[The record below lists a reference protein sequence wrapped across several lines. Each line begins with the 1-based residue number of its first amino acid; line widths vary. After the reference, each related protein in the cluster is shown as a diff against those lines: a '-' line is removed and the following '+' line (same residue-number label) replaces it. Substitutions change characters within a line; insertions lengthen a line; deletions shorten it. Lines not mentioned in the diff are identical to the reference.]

1 MAGIREA
8 AKCSRFERRP
18 QEFAYRRE
26 IFGVA
31 TFAYRGHTF
40 EVSIRRLAV
49 SSRSDNDFDA
59 GYTPDFFAF
68 KHGLTIQQA
77 ITLIHD
83 IGPSR
88 ARLDAA
94 AIMLREK
101 LALEEASEVAL
112 ALNGNKSQRP
122 R

>member
-1 MAGIREA
+1 
-8 AKCSRFERRP
+8 
-18 QEFAYRRE
+18 
-26 IFGVA
+26 
-31 TFAYRGHTF
+31 
-40 EVSIRRLAV
+40 VSP
-49 SSRSDNDFDA
+49 RSDSDFDA

-94 AIMLREK
+94 AIMLKQK

-112 ALNGNKSQRP
+112 ALNSSERQRP
-122 R
+122 RRNRSAKHR